1 MSFKKW
7 YIQDKQKSYYLEKYK
22 KDKQLK
28 NEIDRRNN
36 DIIFKIVHNLNN
48 RIDEVFKKKGIQ
60 KSLQH
65 RQYLDCRPEKL
76 KIYLEGKFTEGMSYD
91 NYGEWEVDHIIP
103 ISSFNLH
110 DTEEAQKCFNYTNL
124 QPLWKE
130 DNMKKSNKLDF
141 ESHQT

>member
-48 RIDEVFKKKGIQ
+48 RIDEVFKKKGI
-60 KSLQH
+60 
-65 RQYLDCRPEKL
+65 
-76 KIYLEGKFTEGMSYD
+76 
-91 NYGEWEVDHIIP
+91 
-103 ISSFNLH
+103 
-110 DTEEAQKCFNYTNL
+110 
-124 QPLWKE
+124 
-130 DNMKKSNKLDF
+130 
-141 ESHQT
+141 